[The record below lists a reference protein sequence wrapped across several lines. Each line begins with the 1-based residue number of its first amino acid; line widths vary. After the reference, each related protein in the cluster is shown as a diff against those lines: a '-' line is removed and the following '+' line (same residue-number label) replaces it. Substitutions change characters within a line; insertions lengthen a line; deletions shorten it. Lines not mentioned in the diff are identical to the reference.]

1 MLRKFVYVA
10 FAILVFSAITG
21 CAAEQPVTPP
31 AETPATEAPAAE
43 TPATEAPAAES
54 PAAGMPGEQLVQTKC
69 KMCHDLSR
77 VESAIYSKDQWEE
90 TVGRM
95 QQQGLVVT
103 DDERDAIIEYLT
115 ARDAA
120 R

>member
-1 MLRKFVYVA
+1 MSRKILFLALALFVMVA
-10 FAILVFSAITG
+10 IAG
-21 CAAEQPVTPP
+21 CAAEEPATTP
-31 AETPATEAPAAE
+31 AEPPATEAPAAE
-43 TPATEAPAAES
+43 TPAAETPAES

-77 VESAIYSKDQWEE
+77 VDSAVYDRDQWEE

-95 QQQGLVVT
+95 QQQGLVVS

>member
-1 MLRKFVYVA
+1 MLRKFLYLMFALMVA
-10 FAILVFSAITG
+10 IAVAG
-21 CAAEQPVTPP
+21 CAAEQPATEP
-31 AETPATEAPAAE
+31 AETPTTEAPAAE
-43 TPATEAPAAES
+43 APAEES

-69 KMCHDLSR
+69 TMCHDLSR
-77 VESAIYSKDQWEE
+77 VESAVYDRDGWEGTIE
-90 TVGRM
+90 RM

-103 DDERDAIIEYLT
+103 NDERDAIIEYLT

>member
-1 MLRKFVYVA
+1 MARKLILLALALFVMT
-10 FAILVFSAITG
+10 AIAG
-21 CAAEQPVTPP
+21 CAAEQPATTPAQP
-31 AETPATEAPAAE
+31 PATETPAAE
-43 TPATEAPAAES
+43 TPAES

-77 VESAIYSKDQWEE
+77 VESAVYDRDTWEE

-95 QQQGLVVT
+95 QQQGLVVSS
-103 DDERDAIIEYLT
+103 DERDAIIEYLT